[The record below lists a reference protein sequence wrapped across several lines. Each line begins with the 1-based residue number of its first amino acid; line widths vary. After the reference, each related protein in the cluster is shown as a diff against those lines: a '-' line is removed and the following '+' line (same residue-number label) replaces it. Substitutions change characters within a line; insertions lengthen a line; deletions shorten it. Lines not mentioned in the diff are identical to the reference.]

1 VLTYLSQTI
10 VIYDGEC
17 GFCSRSV
24 QFMLRWDATGALRYA
39 ARQSAVPT
47 ELYQAV
53 SGGAPRPDSIV
64 VIHRGRLL
72 TRWAAVL
79 TLGRLMRFPFNALA
93 WLGWVVPTPLG
104 NWAYDTFAR
113 NRTRWFGTPTNC
125 LMPTPEQRARFLDLA
140 A

>member
-1 VLTYLSQTI
+1 MTDPQHTI

-24 QFMLRWDATGALRYA
+24 QFMLRWDAKGQLRYA
-39 ARQSAVPT
+39 ARQSAVAVA
-47 ELYQAV
+47 LYQAV

-64 VIHRGRLL
+64 LIHQGRLL

-79 TLGRLMRFPFNALA
+79 RLGHMMRFPFNALA
-93 WLGWVVPTPLG
+93 YLGWLVPTPLG

-113 NRTRWFGTPTNC
+113 NRTRWFGAPAGC
-125 LMPTPEQRARFLDLA
+125 LVPSPEQRSRFLDLA
-140 A
+140 AA